1 MDRRDF
7 LRLATLAATAAV
19 VRVPFFAGAAEAAAK
34 PVSANGLLYKTD
46 GTGRIFVSATNGKTW
61 TLHSNLGPTNS
72 VTGLAVD
79 KAGRLLASVAYKGRT
94 FGLKLATDKRSWMT
108 T

>member
-7 LRLATLAATAAV
+7 LRLASFATTAAV
-19 VRVPFFAGAAEAAAK
+19 VRVPFWAGTAAAATK

-46 GTGRIFVSATNGKTW
+46 GTGKIFVSATNGKTW
-61 TLHSNLGPTNS
+61 TLQTNLGS
-72 VTGLAVD
+72 MYAVSALAVD
-79 KAGRLLASVAYKGRT
+79 KAGRLLATVVFKGRS